1 MNKTFIL
8 GFIPLVIII
17 AILVIGY
24 THHPPQNQQ
33 QLPSTITITSTTHA
47 NSTTING
54 TRTQQ
59 SENTITPSFRQQL
72 GMGMLQIVL
81 VPFNAFYYAL
91 ENIMP
96 SLPSQFYLAFMVIV
110 AFTIPSIFAN
120 IFITHR
126 RLLLFVVYILWFI
139 FLVALFTY
147 T

>member
-17 AILVIGY
+17 AILVVGY
-24 THHPPQNQQ
+24 SHHPPQQ
-33 QLPSTITITSTTHA
+33 QLPNTITFTSTTHA
-47 NSTTING
+47 NNTTING

-59 SENTITPSFRQQL
+59 TSTSTPTFRQQI

-81 VPFNAFYYAL
+81 LPFNVFYYAL
-91 ENIMP
+91 ENVIP
-96 SLPSQFYLAFMVIV
+96 YLPSQFYLAFMIIV

-120 IFITHR
+120 IFVTHR
-126 RLLLFVVYILWFI
+126 RLLLFVVYLLWFI

>member
-24 THHPPQNQQ
+24 LHHPPQQ
-33 QLPSTITITSTTHA
+33 QLPNTITFTSTPHV
-47 NSTTING
+47 NNTTING

-59 SENTITPSFRQQL
+59 TNTSLTFKQQI

-81 VPFNAFYYAL
+81 LPFNAFYYAL
-91 ENIMP
+91 ENVAP
-96 SLPSQFYLAFMVIV
+96 YLPSQFYLAFMVIV

-120 IFITHR
+120 IFVTHR
-126 RLLLFVVYILWFI
+126 RLLLFIVYLLWFI